1 MNQSFSFQKHGVT
14 SVPLSPR
21 MTKGGKLRSS
31 FVTGKQDK
39 IEGESYVISELQL
52 NQDLFHKLKN
62 TENTLLEN
70 EERLEVQTELN
81 RNLKKQINDLKKRND
96 QIKTVNKEL
105 ILKTKNFEKVLSV
118 KDQIISCMNEKLNSY
133 QWFCQTSEETNQRQG
148 FRCQE
153 LQTLLDRTSN
163 S

>member
-1 MNQSFSFQKHGVT
+1 M
-14 SVPLSPR
+14 
-21 MTKGGKLRSS
+21 
-31 FVTGKQDK
+31 
-39 IEGESYVISELQL
+39 
-52 NQDLFHKLKN
+52 FHKLKN

-118 KDQIISCMNEKLNSY
+118 KD
-133 QWFCQTSEETNQRQG
+133 
-148 FRCQE
+148 
-153 LQTLLDRTSN
+153 
-163 S
+163 

>member
-1 MNQSFSFQKHGVT
+1 M
-14 SVPLSPR
+14 
-21 MTKGGKLRSS
+21 
-31 FVTGKQDK
+31 
-39 IEGESYVISELQL
+39 
-52 NQDLFHKLKN
+52 FHKLKN

-133 QWFCQTSEETNQRQG
+133 QWFCQTSEETN
-148 FRCQE
+148 
-153 LQTLLDRTSN
+153 
-163 S
+163 